1 MTGKMFSVVTPMF
14 PICFFFDFMLFLLFS
29 VNQLAKIVPNL
40 PFDDDEM
47 REYGMSSQM
56 VLSWKKV
63 TEVEK
68 HEKTP

>member
-1 MTGKMFSVVTPMF
+1 
-14 PICFFFDFMLFLLFS
+14 MLFLLFS